1 MANSQTRD
9 EFSKRLRKALQDREI
24 GIESPTRLAG
34 EFNDRYPGRRV
45 TQQAVRK
52 WLNGEAIP
60 SHDKIRALAEWLG
73 VSPHWLH
80 YGEAGGAGHSA
91 QQPAAPYRNALPDQ
105 ELVRRYRKLNSR
117 QQQAVAEIITA
128 LAAKDRRR

>member
-1 MANSQTRD
+1 MASNQARE
-9 EFSKRLRKALQDREI
+9 EFSKRLRKAFQDKGF
-24 GIESPTRLAG
+24 GIESPTRLA
-34 EFNDRYPGRRV
+34 ETFSDNYDGRRV
-45 TQQAVRK
+45 SQQAVRK

-60 SHDKIRALAEWLG
+60 SHDKIKALAAWLE

-80 YGEAGGAGHSA
+80 YGEGGGAGHA
-91 QQPAAPYRNALPDQ
+91 VQQPAYRNPLPDQ
-105 ELVRRYRKLNSR
+105 ELLRRYRKLNSR

>member
-1 MANSQTRD
+1 MQ
-9 EFSKRLRKALQDREI
+9 EKGV
-24 GIESPTRLAG
+24 GIDSPTRLA
-34 EFNDRYPGRRV
+34 EDFNDRYLGRRV

-60 SHDKIRALAEWLG
+60 SHDKIKALAEWLN
-73 VSPHWLH
+73 VSPHSLH
-80 YGEAGGAGHSA
+80 YGEAGWAGNSVQHSD
-91 QQPAAPYRNALPDQ
+91 APYRNALPDQ
-105 ELVRRYRKLNSR
+105 ELVRRYRKLNVR

>member
-1 MANSQTRD
+1 MANSQARD
-9 EFSKRLRKALQDREI
+9 EFSKRLRKAFQDK
-24 GIESPTRLAG
+24 GISTDSPTWLAG
-34 EFNDRYPGRRV
+34 EFSENYPGRRV

-80 YGEAGGAGHSA
+80 YGEGGGGGHSA
-91 QQPAAPYRNALPDQ
+91 QQPVAPYRNILPDQ
-105 ELVRRYRKLNSR
+105 ELIRRYRKLNSR